1 MFVDC
6 QKYFLVI
13 QLKFGTVRHFLPV
26 TVMYATHLV
35 ALIKIYTGTQYI
47 NLWKVEV
54 LYSSTFV
61 IPLHPSGYLPG
72 GYWLS

>member
-35 ALIKIYTGTQYI
+35 ALIKIYRYPVHKFMEGRGI
-47 NLWKVEV
+47 
-54 LYSSTFV
+54 
-61 IPLHPSGYLPG
+61 I
-72 GYWLS
+72 